1 MKKLLLALV
10 SIAVMSSFIACD
22 DEDEVYLGKQIEE
35 ASVTYTV
42 PIYRPSLE
50 WTEYIITYTDSMG
63 ISRTATISSD
73 NFNTANNI
81 FITSEPNGFITSKAD
96 EQPDKAFWV
105 KNENFTTIPDS
116 CCVKVCMRCKSNVDM
131 PDRMDLIVPQPDMT
145 AVVRYTDGTQRSVI
159 GVGLDCNVVSVE
171 TETDLFKNIFEKEY
185 YSTCTFYPSVQITDG
200 RK

>member
-1 MKKLLLALV
+1 MKKLLSALL
-10 SIAVMSSFIACD
+10 SLAVMSSFIACD
-22 DEDEVYLGKQIEE
+22 DEHEVYLGKQIDE

-42 PIYRPSLE
+42 PIYSPSLE
-50 WTEYIITYTDSMG
+50 WLDYIVCYTAPDG
-63 ISRTATISSD
+63 INFSDTISYENAISGKVSLVTLAEKETTGRED
-73 NFNTANNI
+73 GRT
-81 FITSEPNGFITSKAD
+81 
-96 EQPDKAFWV
+96 FWV

-159 GVGLDCNVVSVE
+159 GVGQNSNVNSVV
-171 TETDLFKNIFEKEY
+171 TQTDLFKNIFEKEY
-185 YSTCTFYPSVQITDG
+185 YSTCTFYPYVQITDG

>member
-1 MKKLLLALV
+1 MKKLLSALL
-10 SIAVMSSFIACD
+10 SLAVMSSFIACD
-22 DEDEVYLGKQIEE
+22 DEHEVYLGRQIDE

-50 WTEYIITYTDSMG
+50 WAEYIITYTDSMG
-63 ISRTATISSD
+63 ISRTATISSE

-171 TETDLFKNIFEKEY
+171 SGTDLFKNIFEKEY

>member
-1 MKKLLLALV
+1 MKKLLSALL
-10 SIAVMSSFIACD
+10 SLAVMSSFIACD
-22 DEDEVYLGKQIEE
+22 DEHEVYLGKQIDE

-50 WTEYIITYTDSMG
+50 WLDYIVCYTAPDG
-63 ISRTATISSD
+63 INFSDTISYENAISGKVSLVTLAEKETTGRED
-73 NFNTANNI
+73 GRT
-81 FITSEPNGFITSKAD
+81 
-96 EQPDKAFWV
+96 FWV

-159 GVGLDCNVVSVE
+159 GVGQNSNVNSVV
-171 TETDLFKNIFEKEY
+171 TQTDLFKNIFEKEY
-185 YSTCTFYPSVQITDG
+185 YSTCTFYPYVQITDG

>member
-50 WTEYIITYTDSMG
+50 WLDYIVCYTAPDG
-63 ISRTATISSD
+63 IISTDTMSYENVISGKVSLVTLAENETTGREDGRT
-73 NFNTANNI
+73 
-81 FITSEPNGFITSKAD
+81 
-96 EQPDKAFWV
+96 FWV

-131 PDRMDLIVPQPDMT
+131 PDRIDLIVPQPDMT

-159 GVGLDCNVVSVE
+159 GVGQNSSVNSVV
-171 TETDLFKNIFEKEY
+171 TQTDLFKNIFEKEY